1 MIIILPNEIDGLFE
15 VEKKLQNIKLSD
27 ILNQG
32 YEQEI
37 QLYLPKF
44 KVESEIHLNN
54 VLQKVWYK
62 NKYFLKN
69 STVIYIK
76 INISFILTFILY

>member
-1 MIIILPNEIDGLFE
+1 MIIILPNEIDGLTE
-15 VEKKLQNIKLSD
+15 VEKKLPNIKLSD

-44 KVESEIHLNN
+44 KVESEIHLNS
-54 VLQKVWYK
+54 VLQKV
-62 NKYFLKN
+62 
-69 STVIYIK
+69 
-76 INISFILTFILY
+76 

>member
-1 MIIILPNEIDGLFE
+1 MIIILPNEIDGLSE
-15 VEKKLQNIKLSD
+15 VEKKLQNIRLSD

-54 VLQKVWYK
+54 VLKKV
-62 NKYFLKN
+62 
-69 STVIYIK
+69 
-76 INISFILTFILY
+76 